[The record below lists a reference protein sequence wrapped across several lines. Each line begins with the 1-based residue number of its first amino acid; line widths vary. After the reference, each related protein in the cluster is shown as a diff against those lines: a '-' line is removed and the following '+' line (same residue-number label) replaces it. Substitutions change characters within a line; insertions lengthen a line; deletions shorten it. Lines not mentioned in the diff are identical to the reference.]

1 MHLHVQTGLARLHAA
16 RPLGQMTHSSA
27 EELDSALLNELL
39 PILTR
44 HRWSHSSS
52 SSAVMIEVSHGLVDS
67 YELLPMINNMAGISW
82 QDHVISSYGDPVSTA
97 SLDLPISLYES
108 TELQVG
114 LKSTSLQMLMFK
126 MLIHYPTVVAEKY
139 SK

>member
-1 MHLHVQTGLARLHAA
+1 
-16 RPLGQMTHSSA
+16 
-27 EELDSALLNELL
+27 
-39 PILTR
+39 
-44 HRWSHSSS
+44 
-52 SSAVMIEVSHGLVDS
+52 MIEVSHGLVDS

-126 MLIHYPTVVAEKY
+126 MLIHYPAVVAEKY